1 MQLGELCERLGI
13 PYRQA
18 RYVLEENILPP
29 GVEQAPQRGNPRE
42 LTLDQAFWLGIVL
55 KLKECGMKA
64 PTANMVASLTAG
76 MFGRA
81 DVRRWDTSFA
91 PFQGR
96 LTSNLNWYVELGDL
110 RYIRLVAE
118 SANGE
123 TVYRGDW
130 LPLDL
135 SRPTMD
141 VTPIVSI
148 RVDLTQI
155 ARLLR

>member
-1 MQLGELCERLGI
+1 MRATGPDRLCREESANALLQFLASFLEL
-13 PYRQA
+13 
-18 RYVLEENILPP
+18 
-29 GVEQAPQRGNPRE
+29 APQLRG
-42 LTLDQAFWLGIVL
+42 DFASAQQ
-55 KLKECGMKA
+55 LKECGMKA